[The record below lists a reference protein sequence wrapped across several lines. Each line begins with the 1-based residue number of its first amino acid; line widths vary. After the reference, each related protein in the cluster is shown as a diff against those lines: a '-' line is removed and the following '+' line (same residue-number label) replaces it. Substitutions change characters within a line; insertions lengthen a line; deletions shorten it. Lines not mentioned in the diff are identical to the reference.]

1 MLDGGIDGTGGRN
14 ISRAKNCMAPAS
26 EIPYSAGCTY
36 RWREPYT
43 LGLKVHYGQVD
54 LAGEMAERIGG
65 EITIVPWRMPDSLV
79 RHDRKGRVV
88 KEGRSR
94 NDFELIER
102 IVPLSGKMR

>member
-1 MLDGGIDGTGGRN
+1 MGLAAATSPEQKIAWRPHQKSPIVRDALTDGEN
-14 ISRAKNCMAPAS
+14 L
-26 EIPYSAGCTY
+26 
-36 RWREPYT
+36 T

-65 EITIVPWRMPDSLV
+65 KITIVPWRMPDSLV

-88 KEGRSR
+88 KKGRSR